1 MKKLLV
7 AMLSTVMVMSLV
19 ACGGTEEV
27 TDESP
32 VQVEAEVVV
41 EEKKEA
47 EAVEEKQEAVAETEE
62 KQETTVEETTDS
74 GYMWDNIPQIEAPDM
89 SNTVWTFAGAYI
101 DGVEM
106 TQEDYDS
113 ALQAYGG
120 SLQFVFDDNGGAQM
134 VQGGGTLQGTYSYGE
149 SESVSVA
156 FDNNGTELQYICL
169 FTEDEDIFMLAFTDP
184 DNCVYF
190 RAEEQEVVAEE
201 TSAEE
206 NVIEL
211 DMANTTWNFAGGF
224 IDSVEMTEEE
234 ATAVLE
240 QYGGV
245 LQFVFDDGEGVQM
258 IQGGGTLEG
267 SWAYTE
273 DNTVGVLFELEEGD
287 LFYLCS
293 FTEHEGQII
302 MIAISD
308 ETGENGIYFAQ

>member
-7 AMLSTVMVMSLV
+7 AMLSSVMVMSLV

-27 TDESP
+27 SDESQ
-32 VQVEAEVVV
+32 VQVEAVV
-41 EEKKEA
+41 E
-47 EAVEEKQEAVAETEE
+47 VEE
-62 KQETTVEETTDS
+62 KQETTVAETADS
-74 GYMWDNIPQIEAPDM
+74 GSMWDNIAQIEAPDI
-89 SNTVWTFAGAYI
+89 SNTVWTFAGGYI
-101 DGVEM
+101 DGVEL

-190 RAEEQEVVAEE
+190 RAEAQEVVAEE

-258 IQGGGTLEG
+258 VQGGGILEG
-267 SWAYTE
+267 SWTYTE
-273 DNTVGVLFELEEGD
+273 DDTVGVLFELEEGE

-293 FTEHEGQII
+293 FTELEGEII

-308 ETGENGIYFAQ
+308 ETGENGIYFVQ

>member
-1 MKKLLV
+1 
-7 AMLSTVMVMSLV
+7 
-19 ACGGTEEV
+19 
-27 TDESP
+27 
-32 VQVEAEVVV
+32 
-41 EEKKEA
+41 
-47 EAVEEKQEAVAETEE
+47 
-62 KQETTVEETTDS
+62 
-74 GYMWDNIPQIEAPDM
+74 
-89 SNTVWTFAGAYI
+89 
-101 DGVEM
+101 
-106 TQEDYDS
+106 
-113 ALQAYGG
+113 
-120 SLQFVFDDNGGAQM
+120 M

-201 TSAEE
+201 TSVEE

-245 LQFVFDDGEGVQM
+245 LQLVFDDGEGVQM

>member
-293 FTEHEGQII
+293 FTEYEGQII

>member
-7 AMLSTVMVMSLV
+7 AMLSSVMVMSLA

-27 TDESP
+27 SDESL
-32 VQVEAEVVV
+32 VQVEAEAVV

-47 EAVEEKQEAVAETEE
+47 EPVEEKQEVVAETEE
-62 KQETTVEETTDS
+62 KQETTVAETTDG

-169 FTEDEDIFMLAFTDP
+169 FTEDEDVFMLAFTDP

-201 TSAEE
+201 TSTEE
-206 NVIEL
+206 NIIEL

-234 ATAVLE
+234 AAAVLE

>member
-62 KQETTVEETTDS
+62 KLETTVAETTDS

-120 SLQFVFDDNGGAQM
+120 SLQFVFDDKGGAQM

-201 TSAEE
+201 TSVEE

>member
-7 AMLSTVMVMSLV
+7 AMLSSVMVMSLA

-27 TDESP
+27 SDESL
-32 VQVEAEVVV
+32 VQVEAEAVV
-41 EEKKEA
+41 EEKKDA
-47 EAVEEKQEAVAETEE
+47 EPVEEKQEVVTETEE
-62 KQETTVEETTDS
+62 KQETAVTETTDG

-201 TSAEE
+201 TSTEE

-211 DMANTTWNFAGGF
+211 DMANTTWNFTGGF

-234 ATAVLE
+234 AAAVLE

-293 FTEHEGQII
+293 FTEHEGQLI

>member
-7 AMLSTVMVMSLV
+7 AMLSSVMIMSLV

-27 TDESP
+27 TSESP
-32 VQVEAEVVV
+32 VQQEVETIV
-41 EEKKEA
+41 EEKKET
-47 EAVEEKQEAVAETEE
+47 ESVEEKQEVVVETEE
-62 KQETTVEETTDS
+62 KQETTVAETTDG

-106 TQEDYDS
+106 NQEDYDS

-190 RAEEQEVVAEE
+190 RAEGQEVVTEE
-201 TSAEE
+201 TSTEE

-273 DNTVGVLFELEEGD
+273 DNTVGVLFEREEGD

>member
-47 EAVEEKQEAVAETEE
+47 EAVEEKQDAVAETEE
-62 KQETTVEETTDS
+62 KLETTVAETTDS

-120 SLQFVFDDNGGAQM
+120 SLQFVFDDKGGAQM

-201 TSAEE
+201 TSVEE